1 MEKEIMNYKDYSEAL
16 NALWNR
22 YQNENKCS
30 EEFTEVLEKLKE
42 TLKLGIGICRDYKP
56 NVDLLWMGI
65 NPSCTDNKRIVHPF
79 PTFEETLENDEFCKG
94 YWKTVKRIL
103 MGCKCTKEHLDL
115 FAIRKTPQDFLRKVG
130 VNNEKNPALCFLA
143 EHLWLTQQFLEN
155 YLKPKVIV
163 LANKAAG
170 AYLGLSSYVWMGY
183 KKTKVKPDLELSSG
197 KVYKIIGIR
206 EEEGLIRPKSKPYKN
221 ELDGTLILHARFQGN
236 GCPKEQQI
244 RPEHIDMLLKM
255 YGE

>member
-1 MEKEIMNYKDYSEAL
+1 MNYKDYSEAL

-65 NPSCTDNKRIVHPF
+65 NPSCTDNKRIEHPF

-170 AYLGLSSYVWMGY
+170 AYLGLDSRYVWMGY
-183 KKTKVKPDLELSSG
+183 NTKVIDELPSG
-197 KVYKIIGIR
+197 KIYKIIGIR

-221 ELDGTLILHARFQGN
+221 KLDDTLILHARFQGN

-244 RPEHIDMLLKM
+244 NPNHIEELLKLA
-255 YGE
+255 GVG

>member
-1 MEKEIMNYKDYSEAL
+1 MNYKDYLEAL
-16 NALWNR
+16 TALWNK
-22 YQNENKCS
+22 YQNESNCPR
-30 EEFTEVLEKLKE
+30 EFTGVLEKLKE

-65 NPSCTDNKRIVHPF
+65 NPSCTDNERIEHPF
-79 PTFEETLENDEFCKG
+79 PTFEETLEKDEFCKG
-94 YWKTVKRIL
+94 YWKTVKRII

-130 VNNEKNPALCFLA
+130 VNNENNPALHFLV
-143 EHLWLTQQFLEN
+143 EHLWYTQQFLEN

-163 LANKAAG
+163 LANKTAG
-170 AYLGLSSYVWMGY
+170 AYLGLDQRYVWMGY
-183 KKTKVKPDLELSSG
+183 DTKVIDELELPCG
-197 KVYKIIGIR
+197 KVHKIIGIS
-206 EEEGLIRPKSKPYKN
+206 EKEEGLIRPKSKPYKN

-244 RPEHIDMLLKM
+244 NPNHIEELLKLA
-255 YGE
+255 GVG

>member
-1 MEKEIMNYKDYSEAL
+1 MNYKDYLEAL
-16 NALWNR
+16 TALWNK
-22 YQNENKCS
+22 YQNESNCPR
-30 EEFTEVLEKLKE
+30 EFTGVLEKLKE

-65 NPSCTDNKRIVHPF
+65 NPSCTDNKRIEHPF
-79 PTFEETLENDEFCKG
+79 PTFEETLEKDEFCKG

-103 MGCKCTKEHLDL
+103 VGCKCTKEHLDL

-155 YLKPKVIV
+155 YLKPKVII

-170 AYLGLSSYVWMGY
+170 AYLGLDQRYVWMGY
-183 KKTKVKPDLELSSG
+183 KTTEIKEELPCVMPG
-197 KVYKIIGIR
+197 KVYRIDGISR
-206 EEEGLIRPKSKPYKN
+206 DKAGLIRQKSSYNN
-221 ELDGTLILHARFQGN
+221 ELNETVILHARFQGN

-244 RPEHIDMLLKM
+244 NPNHIEELLKLV
-255 YGE
+255 GVG